1 MSNHAV
7 VLAAGK
13 GTRMKSD
20 LAKVLHPLAGK
31 PLLEHVLSQVR
42 KLDPGTVVVVVGHQ
56 AEQVTAVA
64 TAFGARTVLQS
75 EQLGTGH
82 AVQQAEP
89 LLGAADGVTV
99 VLSGDVPLLR
109 AETIQRL
116 LDETRRAGAAAGV
129 LTAIAEDP
137 TGYGR
142 ILRDSQDHLVG
153 IVEHKDATAAQRAV
167 REYNT
172 GTYCFDNRLL
182 WPALAQVGS
191 DNAQGEFYLT
201 DVIGILVRQDHAVV
215 GVVCPDE
222 RETRGVNRPEDLT
235 QVELDLEARR
245 DG

>member
-1 MSNHAV
+1 MKSHAV

-20 LAKVLHPLAGK
+20 LAKVLHPLAGR
-31 PLLEHVLSQVR
+31 PLLEHVLGQVGG
-42 KLDPGTVVVVVGHQ
+42 LDPATVVVVVGHQ
-56 AEQVTAVA
+56 AERITEVA
-64 TAFGARTVLQS
+64 TAHGARTVLQA

-89 LLGAADGVTV
+89 LLAGQEGYTV

-109 AETIQRL
+109 AATIHTLVQTTH
-116 LDETRRAGAAAGV
+116 DAGAAAGV

-142 ILRDSQDHLVG
+142 ILRDDDDRMVG
-153 IVEHKDATAAQRAV
+153 IVEHKDATEAQRTI

-191 DNAQGEFYLT
+191 DNAQGEYYVT
-201 DVIGILVRQDHAVV
+201 DVIGILVGDGHGVAA
-215 GVVCPDE
+215 VVCPDE
-222 RETRGVNRPEDLT
+222 RETQGVNTPEDLER
-235 QVELDLEARR
+235 VARDLEAMG